1 MLFSGAVQSRA
12 LICIKDAKEKSE
24 GSHCSP
30 PPWHHYLVSLAC
42 VCVCVHARGHTQIAC
57 WGLGRSLR
65 VLTKRGTALCGT
77 VSLPGTPGRGRASLF
92 FWPCA
97 VDKRRGGRGGGKG
110 GEGGAKAKKGPTCFQ
125 KERGQQLEQLE
136 QQRKIN
142 VRKEKSYIRPAPIT
156 LPGGLC
162 AFHREGRESLHV
174 SQQKATKCVHI
185 VRFFFFF
192 HFLLFEPQDDG
203 LLWVSRAFWW
213 RIA

>member
-1 MLFSGAVQSRA
+1 MLCIAFLATRLFPFFLSFSCFGCERTAYHRSCEATRPALEQGAVVQHLSLVLFSGAVQSRA

-97 VDKRRGGRGGGKG
+97 VDKRRGGRGGGEREGKG
-110 GEGGAKAKKGPTCFQ
+110 GPRLRRAPLAS
-125 KERGQQLEQLE
+125 
-136 QQRKIN
+136 RK
-142 VRKEKSYIRPAPIT
+142 
-156 LPGGLC
+156 
-162 AFHREGRESLHV
+162 RE
-174 SQQKATKCVHI
+174 
-185 VRFFFFF
+185 
-192 HFLLFEPQDDG
+192 DNN
-203 LLWVSRAFWW
+203 
-213 RIA
+213 